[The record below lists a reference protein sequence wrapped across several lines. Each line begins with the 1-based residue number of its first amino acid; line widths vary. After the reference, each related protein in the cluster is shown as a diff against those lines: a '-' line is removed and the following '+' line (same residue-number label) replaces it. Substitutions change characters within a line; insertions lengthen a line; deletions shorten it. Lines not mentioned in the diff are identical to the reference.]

1 MDQPVVVTTKTLLAL
16 LLAVVILSGG
26 VAVAAAQLSQPGSA
40 EAQGRA
46 KGETRELKEL
56 NRRIGKANRTLTG
69 IQGAISSEADVAAP
83 SLRRNTRDTAD
94 NVQKLC
100 VAVAESA
107 SDC

>member
-16 LLAVVILSGG
+16 LLAVAILSGG

-40 EAQGRA
+40 EAQGRV

-56 NRRIGKANRTLTG
+56 NRRLGKVNRTLTS
-69 IQGAISSEADVAAP
+69 IQGAIGSEADPAAP
-83 SLRRNTRDTAD
+83 SLRRNTRDTAN

-100 VAVAESA
+100 VAVAEFA
-107 SDC
+107 TDC